1 MNLKS
6 CRTMNQSGPR
16 ERGMWADCTRNLSG
30 IALAMLLS
38 IATIAVWAQAPK
50 ESDASA
56 AKVLDVLR
64 VQADGDAAQALVSL
78 PPGREQKHTCDVV
91 IIGGGMGGVSTAYEA
106 ARAGL
111 TVCMTEPTLWI
122 GGQMTS
128 EGVSAFDDNKWVD
141 TTGSTLTYADLRQRI
156 REFYYAKLPGPTKV
170 VDHALTN
177 FNPGQCWVSRLCFE
191 PKPALEVLQSMLQPL
206 IKEGKL
212 KIWTHTVPVQVARHG
227 RKIESVQAYDLG
239 QKTWL
244 RFEGQYF
251 VDATEWGD
259 LLRLSGL
266 PFRVGAEARSET
278 SERNAPEK
286 ADPQDIQSFT
296 YPFILVNA
304 PKAPTLEA
312 GSLPPPDYASLKGKY
327 SLVVDYGGGKLMKYG
342 MFDHNPGTP
351 GSFWNYRRAVDA
363 SQFRPKEFAGDVSM
377 INWDSNDYCDAR
389 LLSDDPIAQ
398 AHALQG
404 AKRLSLG
411 FSWWLQH
418 DVQRDDHGGRGY
430 SKVVLQGSD
439 MGSEDGLAQQPY
451 IRESRRIIPLHTI
464 VEEDIAVDFQKGARA
479 AVYPDSVGIGQYP
492 IDVHSCARKD
502 FVSAT
507 KPYEIPLGSL
517 IARDA
522 DNLLA
527 ASKNIGTTHITNG
540 AYRLHSTEWSIGE
553 AAGATIAWAIQHNT
567 TPTTIDGNAMEL
579 GRLQRWLVLQG
590 HPIFWFDDV
599 TTLAP
604 TFHGAQ
610 LAAARGW
617 LPMDPTTMHFDA
629 AAPIT
634 GGAIATAMQQA
645 GLAKLLSADASQSI
659 QQSEHPT
666 WGDLHKAGLDVPV
679 KDGPVTRGDFATWLY
694 TATAKH

>member
-1 MNLKS
+1 
-6 CRTMNQSGPR
+6 
-16 ERGMWADCTRNLSG
+16 
-30 IALAMLLS
+30 
-38 IATIAVWAQAPK
+38 
-50 ESDASA
+50 
-56 AKVLDVLR
+56 
-64 VQADGDAAQALVSL
+64 
-78 PPGREQKHTCDVV
+78 
-91 IIGGGMGGVSTAYEA
+91 
-106 ARAGL
+106 
-111 TVCMTEPTLWI
+111 
-122 GGQMTS
+122 
-128 EGVSAFDDNKWVD
+128 
-141 TTGSTLTYADLRQRI
+141 
-156 REFYYAKLPGPTKV
+156 
-170 VDHALTN
+170 
-177 FNPGQCWVSRLCFE
+177 
-191 PKPALEVLQSMLQPL
+191 MLQPL

-244 RFEGQYF
+244 RFEGEYF

-304 PKAPTLEA
+304 LKAPTVEA
-312 GSLPPPDYASLKGKY
+312 GTLPPPDYASLKGKY
-327 SLVVDYGGGKLMKYG
+327 SLVVDYGGGKLMTYG

-363 SQFRPKEFAGDVSM
+363 SQFRPKDFTGDVSM
-377 INWDSNDYCDAR
+377 INWDSNDYCDSR
-389 LLSDDPIAQ
+389 LLSDDPVAQ

-430 SKVVLQGSD
+430 SKVVLQGAD

-451 IRESRRIIPLHTI
+451 IRESRRIVPLHTI

-479 AVYPDSVGIGQYP
+479 ALYPDSVGIGQYP

-540 AYRLHSTEWSIGE
+540 AYRLHSTEWAIGE

-567 TPTTIDGNAMEL
+567 TPTTIDGNPAEL

-599 TTLAP
+599 TTVSPA
-604 TFHGAQ
+604 FHGAQ

-645 GLAKLLSADASQSI
+645 GLSKLLTADASQSI

-666 WGDLHKAGLDVPV
+666 WGDLQKAGLDTPQ
-679 KDGPVTRGDFATWLY
+679 KAGPVTRGDFATWLHA
-694 TATAKH
+694 ATAKH